1 MKRKR
6 SPEDIDEMAP
16 ELKLFKH
23 EYKMA
28 TPPPVVLL
36 DEQYDYSNISN
47 NNRRGI
53 KRPAEAEETFP
64 AVKKVI
70 ISIGDSTTSF
80 SSEYTEY

>member
-1 MKRKR
+1 
-6 SPEDIDEMAP
+6 MAP
-16 ELKLFKH
+16 ELKLFKQ

-36 DEQYDYSNISN
+36 DEYDYSNVSS

-53 KRPAEAEETFP
+53 KRSAEAEETVP